1 MKTSHKQFWFGIIL
15 SLALVVF
22 LLQGTDFHQLAEA
35 FRNANYV
42 YCLPMIAMAIAG
54 IVIRAFR
61 WKLIMRPLHRASLNN
76 LFSATMVGFMANFV
90 LPARIGEFI
99 RAYLIGKKEKLSK
112 SAAFATIVVER
123 LFDTFTIILILAVVL
138 FLLSLP
144 GQGLEGVYGKALR
157 GAGATM
163 CVLFLGLLLLLV
175 LLKQKTQLTLSW
187 IQKCLRPF
195 PESWGE
201 KVLKILQSFVQ
212 GLGAVQFGTHLF
224 SILFYSF
231 LLWGLYGAANGF
243 VLKAF
248 NIQLPAYVPYYLVVV
263 QAIGVAIPSSP
274 GFVGTY
280 HAAVVAG
287 LAAFKVPQEAAL
299 SFAILSHFL
308 LIVPVILYGL
318 VLLWREHLS
327 LQTLGAEAGRNRD
340 E

>member
-1 MKTSHKQFWFGIIL
+1 VKASHKQLWFGITL
-15 SLALVVF
+15 SLVLVIL

-35 FRNANYV
+35 FRHADYI
-42 YCLPMIAMAIAG
+42 YCLPMIVAALAG

-61 WKLIMRPLHRASLNN
+61 WKLIMRPLHRASFNN

-123 LFDTFTIILILAVVL
+123 LFDTFTIILVLAVVL
-138 FLLSLP
+138 FVLSFP

-157 GAGATM
+157 WAGVTM
-163 CVLFLGLLLLLV
+163 CVLFMGLLLLLV
-175 LLKQKTQLTLSW
+175 LLKQKTRLTLTW
-187 IQKCLRPF
+187 IEVCLRPF
-195 PESWGE
+195 PKAWGN
-201 KVLKILQSFVQ
+201 KILEILKSFVT
-212 GLGAVQFGTHLF
+212 GLGAVKFGTHLF

-231 LLWGLYGAANGF
+231 LLWGAYGTANGF
-243 VLKAF
+243 VLRAL
-248 NIQLPAYVPYYLVVV
+248 NIELPFYVPFYLLVV
-263 QAIGVAIPSSP
+263 QAIGVAVPSSP

-327 LQTLGAEAGRNRD
+327 LHTLGAEAGRNRD